1 VTTTVDVE
9 ELHSTKS
16 EKLLAFV
23 LVAFLLIGG
32 VWSYQEI
39 DDRVRSSI
47 ELGVATGAE
56 AAALDRREQARQ
68 RLFETN
74 RRQARTRREVD
85 FRREEFRAAV
95 DAERPAGALEQ
106 RYRAAQAAFAEAQ
119 VERRAAERALAAAR
133 PAAAA
138 AERDVGARVE
148 ERRDRQ
154 ELVTFLSRLALVLVS
169 LLAGY
174 VVLARLRDRNSRY
187 LPLGGAVLVFA
198 TILALA
204 LAADYLTDYF
214 NPLDSGLLVLS
225 LLGVLATLAA
235 FWTLQRYLARRLPL
249 RRVRRRQC
257 PFCAFPVRENAHC
270 EGCGRAVVA
279 PCSRCQSPRRV
290 GTSHCATCGGT

>member
-1 VTTTVDVE
+1 MSTTLDVE

-47 ELGVATGAE
+47 ELGAPTAAE
-56 AAALDRREQARQ
+56 AAALERRDQARQ
-68 RLFETN
+68 RLFGATQ
-74 RRQARTRREVD
+74 RQARTRREVE

-95 DAERPAGALEQ
+95 DADRPAGALER
-106 RYRAAQAAFAEAQ
+106 RYRAAQEAFAKAQ
-119 VERRAAERALAAAR
+119 VEQREARRALAAAR
-133 PAAAA
+133 PAA
-138 AERDVGARVE
+138 DVAGRSVGSRME

-154 ELVTFLSRLALVLVS
+154 ELVTFLLRLALVLVS

-174 VVLARLRDRNSRY
+174 VALARLRNRNSRY

-198 TILALA
+198 TILAFVLA
-204 LAADYLTDYF
+204 GDYLTDYF
-214 NPLDSGLLVLS
+214 NPLDSGLLLLS
-225 LLGVLATLAA
+225 LMGVLATLAA
-235 FWTLQRYLARRLPL
+235 FWALQRYLSRRLPL
-249 RRVRRRQC
+249 RRVRRGQC
-257 PFCAFPVRENAHC
+257 PFCAFPVRDGGRC

-279 PCSRCQSPRRV
+279 PCSRCGSPRRV
-290 GTSHCATCGGT
+290 GTAHCASCGRT